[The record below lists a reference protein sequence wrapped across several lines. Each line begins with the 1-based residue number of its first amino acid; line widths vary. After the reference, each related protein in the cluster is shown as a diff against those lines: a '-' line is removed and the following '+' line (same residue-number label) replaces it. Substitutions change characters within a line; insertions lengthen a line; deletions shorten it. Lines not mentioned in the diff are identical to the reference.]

1 MAYGTQ
7 EILNRLVSYWAECL
21 REEDIQ
27 EVGISPRAR
36 TRALVAPFVA
46 DPFIFRSE
54 PDLRLPIRSADV
66 EDFVRRATLSGDELV
81 YGYPVVRYE
90 DAGEPRLLPL
100 FTVRL
105 DASREEGGFSLRPVE
120 WPLLGVGA
128 AERLGLRSE
137 EVADLAEQ
145 VEPLFD
151 VDATADELAD
161 RVLEVVERAFGH
173 QIHGTLDPRR
183 LLTKQELSKSPK
195 FGVHNACVVFKEDTS
210 AFNRALLEDLS
221 LLKGRSNLHA
231 SALRLL
237 VEEGTSDHDESV
249 APLLPFRFDE
259 YQLAA
264 MQKVLSSDLTVV
276 TGPPGTGKS
285 ELVANLLIN
294 LLFADKSVLLV
305 SNTNEA
311 VNVVHE
317 RVETLFPGALLRTGN
332 KEARQSLRGQIDA
345 AARRIGRSSKPFRRE
360 ELAKRWQRVRVL
372 RDRLQWLYETNA
384 EFETLHQDL
393 QREGKMFGLTD
404 ESVAEIVSASRPS
417 KRLDALLKRW
427 QVLDRKTAGI
437 GLTLMDRVLSVAFP
451 NRLGKQ
457 ASRAE
462 SDVFAAMG
470 ARASTLFPER
480 DRNLNSPS
488 VVQMV
493 SDFITLRRTAE
504 RLAEL
509 TRDLA
514 AYPGRV
520 ALEEQILESQE
531 AYRETSRALIGES
544 YLTRLN
550 QSQQGLLRNVIH
562 QLTERRSGQTVP
574 SPGEVGRVLSGLPLW
589 TSTLKSLRST
599 FPLYCGMFDY
609 VVFDEASQV
618 DLPSAA
624 PALFR
629 AKRAV
634 VVGDPMQLSH
644 VASTTRQRD
653 VAIAERCGVDELDG
667 LYPGRVRYCD
677 VSLYYAAERVPN
689 ASPVLL
695 RQHYRSR
702 DSIAMLCNDVFYDGQ
717 LEIRTDLSGRQL
729 PKGIPE
735 GVHWHDVQ
743 GVSRKHPAGS
753 RYNVAEADYTT
764 GLIRSLIDAAR
775 GVPLSIG
782 VVTPF
787 SRQEMLLQ
795 DKILATITDEEKAL
809 HDIKVLTAHK
819 FQGREAD
826 VIIASLVVSASGDG
840 GDDRWFNTY
849 PQILNVALSRARDS
863 LHIVADKQHAV
874 GHNCRPNCILTRLA
888 IASRTRAR
896 PHSAAY
902 FDTPFEQAL
911 WVALSSADLESHGYS
926 LHSQLVVERYTLDLA
941 LTGPLKL
948 DIECDGSQHQTAG
961 GMPVLTDVA
970 RDRFLMR
977 RGWKVLR
984 YPNHQIRSDLHG
996 VVRDIL
1002 SYAISGD
1009 SS

>member
-1 MAYGTQ
+1 MEGETQ
-7 EILNRLVSYWAECL
+7 EILRRLVNYWAECL

-46 DPFIFRSE
+46 DPFIFKSE
-54 PDLRLPIRSADV
+54 HDPRLPVRSADL

-90 DAGEPRLLPL
+90 DAGEARLLPL

-105 DASREEGGFSLRPVE
+105 EASREGGGFSLRPAE

-151 VDATADELAD
+151 VDGTPDELAE

-173 QIHGTLDPRR
+173 QIHGTVDPRH
-183 LLTKQELSKSPK
+183 LLTKQELSKSGE
-195 FGVHNACVVFKEDTS
+195 FGVHNACVMFKEETS

-221 LLKGRSNLHA
+221 FLQGRSNLHA

-237 VEEGTSDHDESV
+237 IEEGTSGHDDSV

-259 YQLAA
+259 YQLTA

-285 ELVANLLIN
+285 ELVANLLMN

-311 VNVVHE
+311 INVVHE

-345 AARRIGRSSKPFRRE
+345 AARRMGRSSKPFRRE
-360 ELAKRWQRVRVL
+360 ELFKRWQRVRVL
-372 RDRLQWLYETNA
+372 RSRLQTLHEMNA
-384 EFETLHQDL
+384 EFERLEQDF
-393 QREGKMFGLTD
+393 QRESKMLGLSD
-404 ESVAEIVSASRPS
+404 ESVVEIVSAGRPS
-417 KRLDALLKRW
+417 DRLEALLQRW
-427 QVLDRKTAGI
+427 RALDRKTTGSR
-437 GLTLMDRVLSVAFP
+437 LTMMDRVLAVAFP
-451 NRLGKQ
+451 NRLRKQ
-457 ASRAE
+457 AAKAE
-462 SDVFAAMG
+462 AAVFAAMG
-470 ARASTLFPER
+470 APAAGLIPER
-480 DRNLNSPS
+480 DRHLSFPG
-488 VVQMV
+488 VAQAV
-493 SDFITLRRTAE
+493 SDFITLRRTHE

-509 TRDLA
+509 TRELG
-514 AYPGRV
+514 AYPGRL
-520 ALEEQILESQE
+520 ALEEQILGAQD
-531 AYRETSRALIGES
+531 AYRETSRALLGES
-544 YLTRLN
+544 YLARLS
-550 QSQQGLLRNVIH
+550 QSQHGLLRNVIH
-562 QLTERRSGQTVP
+562 QLTERRSGHVAP
-574 SPGEVGRVLSGLPLW
+574 PPGEVSRVLSGLPLW

-653 VAIAERCGVDELDG
+653 VAIAERCGVDDLDG

-735 GVHWHDVQ
+735 GVNWHDVQ
-743 GVSRKHPAGS
+743 GVSRRHPAGS
-753 RYNVAEADYTT
+753 RYNVAEADYTAA
-764 GLIRSLIDAAR
+764 LIRSLIDAAR
-775 GVPLSIG
+775 GACLSIG
-782 VVTPF
+782 IVTPF
-787 SRQEMLLQ
+787 SRQERLLQ
-795 DKILATITDEEKAL
+795 EKILATITDEEKEL

-826 VIIASLVVSASGDG
+826 IIIASLVVSASGDG

-863 LHIVADKQHAV
+863 LHIVADRQHAV
-874 GHNCRPNCILTRLA
+874 GHHCRPNCVLTRLA
-888 IASRTRAR
+888 NGSRAR
-896 PHSAAY
+896 ENPHPEAY

-911 WVALSSADLESHGYS
+911 WVALGSADLESHGYR

-948 DIECDGSQHQTAG
+948 NIECDGSQHQTVG
-961 GMPVLTDVA
+961 GMPVLSDVA
-970 RDRFLMR
+970 RDRFLTG

-984 YPNHQIRSDLHG
+984 YPNHQIQSDLPG

-1002 SYAISGD
+1002 SYAVSGE